1 MVKTMDN
8 SNMENIKV
16 EELEKI
22 ILQQKEKKTRNYIV
36 ITLKDSEKDKLEQL
50 SKKTGISMSELT
62 REIFDFDTMLN
73 KDINE
78 LYKIYLINK
87 ARKMGI
93 KI

>member
-62 REIFDFDTMLN
+62 RPP
-73 KDINE
+73 
-78 LYKIYLINK
+78 Y
-87 ARKMGI
+87 
-93 KI
+93 

>member
-62 REIFDFDTMLN
+62 REIFDFDTMLSL
-73 KDINE
+73 E
-78 LYKIYLINK
+78 
-87 ARKMGI
+87 
-93 KI
+93 